1 MKMEMGF
8 VFFFIRKKWL
18 KIYPY
23 ENADHDKGEHDEI
36 ERERET
42 A

>member
-1 MKMEMGF
+1 MKMEMDF

-18 KIYPY
+18 KMYPY
-23 ENADHDKGEHDEI
+23 ENADHDKEHDEI
-36 ERERET
+36 ERER